1 MVLRHATFRPSD
13 LNGSPMKRFTCP
25 TCAKEVHFRN
35 QSCVN
40 CSTRL
45 GFDANALVM
54 RAIGPDVVLCANA
67 QAAGCNWM
75 AVKSVPGSFCLACQH
90 NRIVPDA
97 RTKGNLSRWRDVEL
111 AKRQLIY
118 ALIRWSLPRPT
129 RAQDP
134 SMGLAFDFL
143 ADAEGPNGVTPVM
156 TGHDSGL
163 ITINIAESDDDVR
176 VARRTAM
183 DEPYRTL
190 IGHMRHEIGHYYW
203 AMLVDGSPQIERYRA
218 LFGDER
224 ADYSVALQRH
234 YDNGAPQNWRQT
246 HISAYATAHPWE
258 DFAETWAHWMHIADG
273 VETATS
279 YALSL
284 DGCQVRLDGY
294 KARDIAPVI
303 EAWVPVTVALNNMN
317 RAMGQPDLYPFVL
330 NKSVMAKLQFINDL
344 IHAATSPNK

>member
-1 MVLRHATFRPSD
+1 
-13 LNGSPMKRFTCP
+13 MKRFTCP
-25 TCAKEVHFRN
+25 TCATEVHFRN

-40 CSTRL
+40 CGTQL
-45 GFDANALVM
+45 GFDANAM
-54 RAIGPDVVLCANA
+54 TMCAAGDDVVLCANA
-67 QAAGCNWM
+67 HAAGCNWL
-75 AVKSVPGSFCLACQH
+75 AVTATPGSYCLACQH

-97 RTKGNLSRWRDVEL
+97 TMDGNLTRWHDVEL
-111 AKRQLIY
+111 AKRKLIY
-118 ALIRWSLPRPT
+118 ALIRWNLPRPT

-134 SMGLAFDFL
+134 NMGLAFDFL

-156 TGHDSGL
+156 TGHQSGL

-203 AMLVDGSPQIERYRA
+203 AMLVDGSSLIDRYRS

-224 ADYSVALQRH
+224 DNYAAALQRH
-234 YDNGAPQNWRQT
+234 YDQGAPAGWRQT

-273 VETATS
+273 METAAA

-284 DGCQVRLDGY
+284 DGRQVTEDAY
-294 KARDIAPVI
+294 AATDVTPVV

-330 NKSVMAKLQFINDL
+330 NKPVMEKLQFINDL
-344 IHAATSPNK
+344 IHTTVDSPAPVAA

>member
-1 MVLRHATFRPSD
+1 
-13 LNGSPMKRFTCP
+13 MKRFTCP

-40 CSTRL
+40 CGTQL
-45 GFDANALVM
+45 GFDANATIM
-54 RAIGPDVVLCANA
+54 RAAGGDVILCANA
-67 QAAGCNWM
+67 QGAGCNWL
-75 AVKSVPGSFCLACQH
+75 AVTAVPGSYCLACQH
-90 NRIVPDA
+90 NRVVPDA
-97 RTKGNLSRWRDVEL
+97 TMDGNLSRWHDVEL
-111 AKRQLIY
+111 AKRKLIY
-118 ALIRWSLPRPT
+118 GLIRWNLPRPT

-134 SMGLAFDFL
+134 NMGLALDFL

-156 TGHDSGL
+156 TGHQSGL
-163 ITINIAESDDDVR
+163 ITINIAESDDAVR

-203 AMLVDGSPQIERYRA
+203 AMLVDGSARIDRYRA

-224 ADYSVALQRH
+224 EDYTAALQRH
-234 YDNGAPQNWRQT
+234 YDTGAPADWRQT

-273 VETATS
+273 VETAAA
-279 YALSL
+279 YGMSL
-284 DGCQVRLDGY
+284 DGQQVTADAY
-294 KARDIAPVI
+294 TATDITPVI

-330 NKSVMAKLQFINDL
+330 NKPVMEKLQFINDL
-344 IHAATSPNK
+344 IHAAVDTPAPAPA